1 MKTVYIGT
9 TIILAILM
17 LFLPLISITSPKV
30 ASVGVDLPDLKEENI
45 EPLNKTSDAIETVRV
60 YITDEEKV
68 ETIST
73 ADYIFGVV
81 AAEMPALYEN
91 EALKAQAVAAYTYM
105 AYKVENGGKK
115 DYDITDNY
123 RTDQAFISR
132 EKAREKWG
140 ENADEYETKIRNAV
154 NSVLYQKLTFE
165 GKTVLSA
172 YHAISY
178 GFTEDAKV
186 VWGDGYP
193 YLCSVESAGD
203 KLSPNYLS
211 KVEFTAAE
219 LESKMKDLVT
229 FSGDKAKYFGKA
241 EKTDAGTVKT
251 ISVCGKNLSGSDIRK
266 ALELRSSNFTVNFE
280 NEKFVFTVLGYG
292 HGLGM
297 SQYGAHYM
305 ALQGKTYKEILLH
318 YYTGCELK

>member
-1 MKTVYIGT
+1 MKTVYLGT

-17 LFLPLISITSPKV
+17 LFLPLISTSSPKAV
-30 ASVGVDLPDLKEENI
+30 SVGADLPSPNEENVT
-45 EPLNKTSDAIETVRV
+45 PLNKTSDRIETVRV
-60 YITDEEKV
+60 YITEEERV

-81 AAEMPALYEN
+81 AAEMPALYEE

-105 AYKVENGGKK
+105 AYKVLNNGEK

-123 RTDQAFISR
+123 KTDQAFIKRS
-132 EKAREKWG
+132 EAREKWG
-140 ENADEYETKIRNAV
+140 EGAEEYEAKINKAV
-154 NSVLYQKLTFE
+154 NEVLYQKLTFE
-165 GKTVLSA
+165 GKTILAA

-178 GFTEDAKV
+178 GVTEDAKT

-219 LESKMKDLVT
+219 LESKLSSLVT
-229 FSGDKAKYFGKA
+229 FSGEKAKYFGKA
-241 EKTDAGTVKT
+241 EKTDAGSVKT
-251 ISVCGKNLSGSDIRK
+251 ILVCQKSLSGSDIRK
-266 ALELRSSNFTVNFE
+266 ALELRSSNFTVSYE

-292 HGLGM
+292 HGLGL

-305 ALQGKTYKEILLH
+305 AMQGKNYKEILLH
-318 YYTGCELK
+318 YYTGCILE